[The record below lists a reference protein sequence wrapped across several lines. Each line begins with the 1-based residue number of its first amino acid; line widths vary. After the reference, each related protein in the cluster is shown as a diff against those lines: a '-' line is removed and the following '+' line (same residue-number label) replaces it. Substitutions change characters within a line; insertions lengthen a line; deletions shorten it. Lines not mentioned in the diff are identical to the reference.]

1 VEEWKMNNNIVLK
14 LDEKLKYNLLDLEKK
29 LHKELHMSVNSPSSK
44 NNLEYDGCEIQI
56 SDNNRLWLQTD
67 YFFANVH
74 GKYINHSTSDILR
87 VIESW
92 TKDVFDGQDK

>member
-1 VEEWKMNNNIVLK
+1 MNNTVL
-14 LDEKLKYNLLDLEKK
+14 LDLDSNLKYNLLDLEKK
-29 LHKELHMSVNSPSSK
+29 LYKELNMSVWSPSSRRH
-44 NNLEYDGCEIQI
+44 LDYDGCDIQVG
-56 SDNNRLWLQTD
+56 DNNRLRLQTD

-92 TKDVFDGQDK
+92 TKDMFDNQNKI